1 MRVRIGHGGASGRG
15 PLRPLVRARSSAL
28 THWGGGGQVWRQD
41 PIPVFCF
48 IRDASKTDVTVSLSA
63 PSQPLPPLSLP
74 LSCHGARAGGGA
86 QRAAVGPCE
95 PAAAA
100 AAAAWRRPR
109 RIRDRSKIAPRVRGA
124 R

>member
-1 MRVRIGHGGASGRG
+1 MRMRIGHGGASERG
-15 PLRPLVRARSSAL
+15 PLRPLVRALKRPYAL
-28 THWGGGGQVWRQD
+28 GGGQVWRQD